1 MAASR
6 GKSNAKQRRGR
17 QQATPKRG
25 SESHVFAEG
34 ARHDIVGVLVATVA
48 IAMVVSLVS
57 PSSAPVTHAMG
68 QFLIQGFGKGAM
80 LVPIALGAFV
90 VTYFMDTDEPVTA
103 RVAVGLA
110 LIVTAVLAMMS
121 ISVPGAATDPMVV
134 FDPQALATYGGY
146 VGGGLAWCLL
156 VSVGH
161 DVGIVVLV
169 ALVVAGA
176 IVCGL
181 SISRIVSAIQ
191 NKARDA
197 REGLAARAASNIPS
211 QPEAAPAQGPVL
223 FDENGEPATSFIG
236 TRKTSVLRRGRG
248 TEDEEQKTRLLRRR
262 HPRLDV
268 EGVEPAHEI
277 DDEQAEAAVAADEPV
292 EGSNVPPFLE
302 GAEGASQDKPKS
314 KSKTKRK
321 SRAGAKTM
329 AEAASARPGE
339 GSEDFKL
346 PPLALLDSNPKSAAS
361 SASSA
366 ELNATAAKLQATLS
380 EFGLTSQVVGHVSG
394 PLVTTFK
401 VEMGEGERVSKITN
415 LQDDIA
421 LALAAVSVRIFA
433 PIPGTS
439 LVGIEIPNKERSN
452 VFLGDVLPY
461 AKGGPLEFAI
471 GRDSEGKPVVADL
484 SRMPHLL
491 VAGTTGS
498 GKSVML
504 NSLIMSILM
513 RATPDQVRFIF
524 VDPKRVEFHFYD
536 GLPHLYVPVVTEP
549 RQAASALQWAVSEME
564 RRLKVFERAGARD
577 IRGYNKMVEG
587 GKFDDQENPP
597 TALPYLVVVIDE
609 LSDLM
614 MVAGKDVEASIVRI
628 AQLARAAGIHLV
640 LATQRP
646 TANVVTGLIKSNIE
660 TRIAL
665 SVSSGVDSRV
675 ILDQVGAERLLGHGD
690 MLYRYGGNRVRRI
703 LGCYTSDPEIEKT
716 IDFWRSQAEPDYHDE
731 ILTTIVPAAQGGG
744 GASVAEEDDPLIWE
758 AAQIVVDSKMGAAST
773 LQRQLKVGYARA
785 GRIIDMLEQKGVVGP
800 RNGNKPREVLIDAEG
815 LEELKAADA
824 AYREV

>member
-6 GKSNAKQRRGR
+6 GKKKQNQRRSR
-17 QQATPKRG
+17 AQAKPQHTG
-25 SESHVFAEG
+25 SEGTFSQTAG
-34 ARHDIVGVLVATVA
+34 HDIVGVLIATVA

-68 QFLIQGFGKGAM
+68 QFLVQGFGRGAM
-80 LVPIALGAFV
+80 LVPVALGAFV

-103 RVAVGLA
+103 RVAIGLT
-110 LIVTAVLAMMS
+110 LIVVAVLAIMS
-121 ISVPGAATDPMVV
+121 ISVPVAAGDSS
-134 FDPQALATYGGY
+134 ALFVPDTLAVTGGY
-146 VGGGLAWCLL
+146 VGAGLAWCLL

-161 DVGIVVLV
+161 DVGLVVLV
-169 ALVVAGA
+169 ALIVTGA
-176 IVCGL
+176 VICGL
-181 SISRIVSAIQ
+181 SISRITSAIQ
-191 NKARDA
+191 QKARDA
-197 REGLAARAASNIPS
+197 REDLAARAASNIPE
-211 QPEAAPAQGPVL
+211 QPDPVPAGPVL
-223 FDENGEPATSFIG
+223 FDENGEPATTFIG
-236 TRKTSVLRRGRG
+236 SRKTSVLRRGRG
-248 TEDEEQKTRLLRRR
+248 SEDEEQKTKLLRRR

-268 EGVEPAHEI
+268 DGVEPAHEI
-277 DDEQAEAAVAADEPV
+277 DDAAEVTETGEDAAA
-292 EGSNVPPFLE
+292 VPPFLADDA
-302 GAEGASQDKPKS
+302 GQAEP
-314 KSKTKRK
+314 KTKKKASKRTPK
-321 SRAGAKTM
+321 AKAGAP
-329 AEAASARPGE
+329 SGSSRPGE

-346 PPLALLDSNPKSAAS
+346 PSLSLLDSNPKSASS

-587 GKFDDQENPP
+587 GKFADQENPP

-716 IDFWRSQAEPDYHDE
+716 IDFWRGQAEPDYHDE
-731 ILTTIVPAAQGGG
+731 ILSTVVPASQGGG
-744 GASVAEEDDPLIWE
+744 SAGAADDDDPLIWE

-800 RNGNKPREVLIDAEG
+800 RNGNKPREVLLDAEG